1 MAHHNPGLVSWVL
14 ERQARL
20 GDLSSLTTIAPS
32 QLNMCSPAVAGGS
45 ADSRLSHYSVTV
57 LHCHWDSL
65 ITVQIF
71 QQEILILSSDHRSD
85 TLCAQYM

>member
-32 QLNMCSPAVAGGS
+32 QLNMCSAAPA
-45 ADSRLSHYSVTV
+45 RQPL
-57 LHCHWDSL
+57 
-65 ITVQIF
+65 
-71 QQEILILSSDHRSD
+71 
-85 TLCAQYM
+85 